1 MRYCLLYY
9 GLISLAVTMFS
20 VQFFCNQQYERECK
34 SGLSSSMMFIF
45 GGAVAGLVVLLAV
58 NGFKWEF
65 TPFTLFMASL
75 AAIDGMIFNFCS
87 LKALGKINLSLYSLF
102 SMLGGM
108 VLPFCLGVFFFDEQF
123 TLGKAICLV
132 AVIIA
137 LTLSVEKGESKGGL
151 IYYIGVFVFNG
162 LSGVIAKFFQASD
175 LPKTSEA
182 AYSVWTAV
190 MTALFS
196 GVILL
201 CAVRKSPIKL
211 NVKAVVSMAGNGILN
226 RVANFLLL
234 LSLAYLPASVQYP
247 MITGGVMIVSTIIGY
262 FTPNKPKTREWISL
276 ALSFAGIMALVLI

>member
-1 MRYCLLYY
+1 MVMAAVVMF
-9 GLISLAVTMFS
+9 GL
-20 VQFFCNQQYERECK
+20 QFFCNQQYERECK
-34 SGLSSSMMFIF
+34 SGLSASMMFIF

-65 TPFTLFMASL
+65 TPFTVLMASL
-75 AAIDGMIFNFCS
+75 AALDGMAFSFCS

-123 TLGKAICLV
+123 TFGKAICLV
-132 AVIIA
+132 AVIAA
-137 LTLSVEKGESKGGL
+137 LFLSVEKGEGKGGTV
-151 IYYIGVFVFNG
+151 YYIGVFVFNG
-162 LSGVIAKFFQASD
+162 LSGVISKFFQASE

-190 MTALFS
+190 MTALIS
-196 GVILL
+196 GVILIFVL
-201 CAVRKSPIKL
+201 KKSPLKL
-211 NVKAVVSMAGNGILN
+211 NAKALISMAGNGILN

-247 MITGGVMIVSTIIGY
+247 MITGGVMIVSTLLGY
-262 FTPNKPKTREWISL
+262 FTPNKPKMREWISL
-276 ALSFAGIMALVLI
+276 ALSFAGIMALVLL

>member
-1 MRYCLLYY
+1 MLYY
-9 GLISLAVTMFS
+9 AMVMAAVVMFGL
-20 VQFFCNQQYERECK
+20 QFFCNQQYERECK
-34 SGLSSSMMFIF
+34 SGLSASMMFIF

-65 TPFTLFMASL
+65 TPFTVLMASL
-75 AAIDGMIFNFCS
+75 AALDGMAFSFCS

-123 TLGKAICLV
+123 TVGKAICLV
-132 AVIIA
+132 AVIAA
-137 LTLSVEKGESKGGL
+137 LLMSVEKGTAKGGTVN
-151 IYYIGVFVFNG
+151 YIGVFVFNG
-162 LSGVIAKFFQASD
+162 LSGVISKFFQASE

-190 MTALFS
+190 MTALIS
-196 GVILL
+196 GVIL
-201 CAVRKSPIKL
+201 AFVWKKSPLKL
-211 NVKAVVSMAGNGILN
+211 NAKAVVSMAGNGILN

-247 MITGGVMIVSTIIGY
+247 MITGGVMIVSTLLGY
-262 FTPNKPKTREWISL
+262 FSPNKPKVREWIAL
-276 ALSFAGIMALVLI
+276 ALSFAGIMALVLL

>member
-1 MRYCLLYY
+1 MVMAAVVMF
-9 GLISLAVTMFS
+9 GL
-20 VQFFCNQQYERECK
+20 QFFCNQQYERECK

-75 AAIDGMIFNFCS
+75 AAIDGMVFNFCS

-137 LTLSVEKGESKGGL
+137 LTLSVEKSQSKGGL

-201 CAVRKSPIKL
+201 FAVRKSPIKL
-211 NVKAVVSMAGNGILN
+211 NAKAVVSMAGNGILN

-262 FTPNKPKTREWISL
+262 FTPNKPKAREWISL

>member
-1 MRYCLLYY
+1 MYY
-9 GLISLAVTMFS
+9 GMVMAAVVMFGL
-20 VQFFCNQQYERECK
+20 QFFCNQQYERECK

-65 TPFTLFMASL
+65 TPFTVFMASL
-75 AAIDGMIFNFCS
+75 AAVDGMVFSLCS

-108 VLPFCLGVFFFDEQF
+108 VLPFCLGVLFFDEQF
-123 TLGKAICLV
+123 TLGKVICIV
-132 AVIIA
+132 AVVVA
-137 LTLSVEKGESKGGL
+137 LSLSVERGTGKGGT

-162 LSGVIAKFFQASD
+162 LSGVISKFFQASE

-201 CAVRKSPIKL
+201 FDLKKSPLKL
-211 NVKAVVSMAGNGILN
+211 NAKAVASMAGNGILN

-247 MITGGVMIVSTIIGY
+247 MITGGVMIVSTLLGY
-262 FTPNKPKTREWISL
+262 FSSNKPKAREWIAL
-276 ALSFAGIMALVLI
+276 ALSFAGIMALVLV